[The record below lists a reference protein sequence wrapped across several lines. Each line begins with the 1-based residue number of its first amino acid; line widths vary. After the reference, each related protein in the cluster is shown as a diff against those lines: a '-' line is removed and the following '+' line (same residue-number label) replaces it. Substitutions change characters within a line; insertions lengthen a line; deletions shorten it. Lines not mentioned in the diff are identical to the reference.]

1 MGWLVEVSEEFER
14 WWGDLSEEEQVS
26 VDAMLL
32 VLEVYGSALGPP
44 YASDIDPVRFPA
56 VRQLRIPHEER
67 PLRILFKCDQWRTA
81 ILLLGGTVAASG
93 SLSEVLAPVHA
104 SMETS
109 Q

>member
-1 MGWLVEVSEEFER
+1 MGWLVEVGDEFER
-14 WWGDLSEEEQVS
+14 WWRDLNEEERVS

-32 VLEVYGSALGPP
+32 VLEIYGSSLGPP
-44 YASDIDPVRFPA
+44 YATDVDAVRLPA
-56 VRQLRIPHEER
+56 VRQLRIPHGER
-67 PLRILFKCDQWRTA
+67 PLRILFKYDQWRTS
-81 ILLLGGTVAASG
+81 ILLLGEAVAAAD